1 MISSMFDNI
10 SQYIDKTPVF
20 RLNDPGDFNYNISSD
35 TRIFRLEEWRWC
47 LNQENHMNRFLISFV
62 VLLTSFC
69 FTGQVWCKELIREF
83 KGSGNKTTA
92 EFEVKA
98 PWIVDWRT
106 HGDYPGQMAVEV
118 SLATVTG
125 EYVGKIVTTKYV
137 DDGVR
142 LFNEGGRYVFKVNSS
157 LASWTLRVEQLTEQ
171 EAETYKPKEKIE

>member
-1 MISSMFDNI
+1 
-10 SQYIDKTPVF
+10 
-20 RLNDPGDFNYNISSD
+20 
-35 TRIFRLEEWRWC
+35 
-47 LNQENHMNRFLISFV
+47 MNRFLISFT
-62 VLLTSFC
+62 VLITTFC
-69 FTGQVWCKELIREF
+69 FAGQAHCRELIREF

-118 SLATVTG
+118 NLATVTG

-142 LFNEGGRYVFKVNSS
+142 LFHEGGSYVLKVDSS
-157 LASWTLRVEQLTEQ
+157 LASWTLRVVQLTKQ
-171 EAETYKPKEKIE
+171 EAETYLPKEKIE